1 MFSFDLKII
10 SFLATKYDKDNFN
23 TNFTTLKTKIHL
35 IIKNTF
41 LIKYSIKLTTKKSLF
56 IKTKNPFPLNIF
68 TPNFRQTF
76 LQL

>member
-23 TNFTTLKTKIHL
+23 TNFTTLKTQIHL

-41 LIKYSIKLTTKKSLF
+41 LIKYFIKLTTKKSLF
-56 IKTKNPFPLNIF
+56 IKI
-68 TPNFRQTF
+68 
-76 LQL
+76 